1 VPWLAAAGA
10 AVWVGLAEAVGKVV
24 AEVARGAVAVGAV
37 AVGSDVGAVV
47 ALGPHAAS
55 HGLTTDAVIQDVLD
69 RVPIP

>member
-1 VPWLAAAGA
+1 
-10 AVWVGLAEAVGKVV
+10 V

-55 HGLTTDAVIQDVLD
+55 TKHMPEAAMTPEIT
-69 RVPIP
+69 R

>member
-55 HGLTTDAVIQDVLD
+55 TKHMPEAAMTPEIT
-69 RVPIP
+69 R